1 MLKWINSVLKDEDTM
16 ALISTIIIVV
26 APFIALIIWGGFL
39 KNLKF
44 EGFAYKD
51 VGIFTLIYT
60 YAVLTNRIKFRE
72 NGQRIEVKNNE
83 ELKADIDKIEAFEF
97 KREDDIIGMKF
108 VNELNEREQER
119 ANKVL
124 TDKEIMRLLN
134 KKRSK
139 MVNNKPY
146 EYLDDKI
153 DELEKN
159 NLIDTK
165 FIYYEH
171 KDIIKSNLN
180 LIESTKQEN
189 GSSIRHNVAWAGFKL
204 AIFIEIAKG
213 IGYGSAI
220 IGFLWGLPLDAT
232 IAYILFLIFGILST
246 AIIQTILAVFDTRT
260 NYHNSLTI
268 KLKRM
273 QECKEYI
280 DLEIEKIQRKKKL
293 REDVDSYNKEEREN
307 KENKKEV

>member
-1 MLKWINSVLKDEDTM
+1 
-16 ALISTIIIVV
+16 
-26 APFIALIIWGGFL
+26 
-39 KNLKF
+39 
-44 EGFAYKD
+44 
-51 VGIFTLIYT
+51 
-60 YAVLTNRIKFRE
+60 
-72 NGQRIEVKNNE
+72 
-83 ELKADIDKIEAFEF
+83 
-97 KREDDIIGMKF
+97 MKF
-108 VNELNEREQER
+108 VNELNEREQKR

-124 TDKEIMRLLN
+124 TDKEIMKLLN
-134 KKRSK
+134 KKRNN

-146 EYLDDKI
+146 KHLDKKI
-153 DELEKN
+153 DELEKH

-165 FIYYEH
+165 FIYYQH

-180 LIESTKQEN
+180 LVESTKQEN

-273 QECKEYI
+273 QECKDYI
-280 DLEIEKIQRKKKL
+280 EIERSNPIPKQDDIQ
-293 REDVDSYNKEEREN
+293 DIDGDGAV
-307 KENKKEV
+307 